1 MMQHAYDEYQ
11 QARAQEQELPTG
23 AQSMLALSSHLATT
37 FGNVKG
43 SGITKDMIAEH
54 LGARSVSDAAQVAV
68 QKLTNGDV
76 LSPAQWDAFHDLI
89 SQPRQLSW
97 RTAVKEGQRK
107 GVAIDFL
114 PSDLQGLATGGAASA
129 PAGNTV
135 DLRTFINEK

>member
-54 LGARSVSDAAQVAV
+54 LGARSVSGAMGCLPRLNFPTETALVAD
-68 QKLTNGDV
+68 G
-76 LSPAQWDAFHDLI
+76 
-89 SQPRQLSW
+89 R
-97 RTAVKEGQRK
+97 EGR
-107 GVAIDFL
+107 
-114 PSDLQGLATGGAASA
+114 AT
-129 PAGNTV
+129 
-135 DLRTFINEK
+135 